1 MSPFGASKDGI
12 LTVALDVGGANLK
25 LSDGLDYAHSC
36 YFPLW
41 KQSPDLPGTLRQLLD
56 DAPEFGAVAVTM
68 TGELADCFSTKQQGV
83 CYILE
88 SVRQAANHCPISV
101 YLTDGRLLSI
111 EDALSC
117 PLLAAASNWHVL
129 ARFAAQE
136 VAPSSGLLIDIGSTT
151 CDIIPFLDGFPVPT
165 AHDDVGRLIS
175 GELVYTGIT
184 RTPVC
189 ALVQTADYR
198 GQPCALAK
206 ELFATTRDIYL
217 SLNELL
223 EQPEDYATADG
234 EPATKIASQNRLARM
249 FCADTSS
256 FTDRDAHA
264 FSTNVAQIQQDEI
277 FAAANRVIQS
287 LPTLPET
294 VVISG
299 SGEFLA
305 RRVAKQLNTQAK
317 IMSLTD
323 TLGDTISQCA
333 TAYALARLMNGI

>member
-1 MSPFGASKDGI
+1 MDSFGASEDGI

-25 LSDGLDYAHSC
+25 LSDGRDYAHSC

-41 KQSPDLPGTLRQLLD
+41 KQYLDLPGTLRQMLD
-56 DAPEFGAVAVTM
+56 DAPEFDAVAVTM

-88 SVRQAANHCPISV
+88 SVRQAANCPISV
-101 YLTDGRLLSI
+101 YLTDGNLLSI

-129 ARFAAQE
+129 ARFAAQA

-151 CDIIPFLDGFPVPT
+151 CDIVPFLDGFPTPT

-175 GELVYTGIT
+175 GELVYTGIN

-198 GQPCALAK
+198 GRKCALAK
-206 ELFATTRDIYL
+206 ELFATTRDVYL
-217 SLNELL
+217 SLGELP
-223 EQPEDYATADG
+223 EQPEDNATADG
-234 EPATKIASQNRLARM
+234 APATKIASQNRLARM

-264 FSTNVAQIQQDEI
+264 FCTNVAQIQQDEI
-277 FAAANRVIQS
+277 FATANRVIQN
-287 LPTLPET
+287 LPTPPET
-294 VVISG
+294 LVVSG

-305 RRVAKQLNTQAK
+305 QRVAKQLNSRAT
-317 IMSLTD
+317 ITSLTN
-323 TLGDTISQCA
+323 TFGDAISQCA
-333 TAYALARLMNGI
+333 PAYALARLMNGN